1 LSGTKLSLDIITQYG
16 IWIVYV
22 SLDGVSDKAVVAA
35 YLVRPEEAAG
45 AG

>member
-1 LSGTKLSLDIITQYG
+1 MVYG
-16 IWIVYV
+16 LFMFLWME
-22 SLDGVSDKAVVAA
+22 LSDKAVVAA